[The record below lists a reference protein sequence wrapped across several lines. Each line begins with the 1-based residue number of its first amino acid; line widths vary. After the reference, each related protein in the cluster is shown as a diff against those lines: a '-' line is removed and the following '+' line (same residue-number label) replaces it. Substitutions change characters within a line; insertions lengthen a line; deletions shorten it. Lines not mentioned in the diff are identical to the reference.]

1 MKLRHVLCTIV
12 IIKLIVI
19 VILKVFFFP
28 NYIDKHTDK
37 GGEADFVANELIHR

>member
-1 MKLRHVLCTIV
+1 MKLRHVLSTIV

-28 NYIDKHTDK
+28 
-37 GGEADFVANELIHR
+37 DFLKQHAENNESEYVATQILNQ